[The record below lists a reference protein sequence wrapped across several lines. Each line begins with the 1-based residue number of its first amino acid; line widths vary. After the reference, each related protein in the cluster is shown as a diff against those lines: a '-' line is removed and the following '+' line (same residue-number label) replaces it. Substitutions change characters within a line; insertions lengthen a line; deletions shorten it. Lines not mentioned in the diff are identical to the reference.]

1 MSVIELKNVSK
12 IYNGNVKAVDN
23 FSLKIENGEFIVF
36 VGPSGCGK
44 STTLRMIAGL
54 EEITDG
60 ELLIDNNI
68 ANDLEPKDRDLA
80 MVFQNYALYPY
91 LNVYDNIAFGLKLR
105 RFKKS
110 EIKKRVEEV
119 AKTLEIEE
127 YLKRKPKALSGGQR
141 QRVALGRAM
150 VREANAYLLDEPL
163 SNLDAQ
169 LRGTMRV
176 EIIKLWEKLQKT
188 FIYVTHDQVEAMT
201 MGTRIVVMNK
211 GIVQQID
218 TPIEI
223 YDHPKNK
230 FVAGF
235 IGTPKMN
242 FFTCSVSKNKLINCK
257 LLDNV
262 SFSFEDNGRF
272 DKSYLNEEEKEVILG
287 IRSEDIV
294 FSKSGIKCVVNLIE
308 MLGSETLVHLNFV
321 GDDKSTFILKTSERV
336 NFNLKDEVYINFKNE
351 KIHLFDKETEMSLE
365 IKGE

>member
-12 IYNGNVKAVDN
+12 IYSENVKAVDN

-60 ELLIDNNI
+60 ELLIDNVVV
-68 ANDLEPKDRDLA
+68 NDLEPKDRDLA

-105 RFKKS
+105 KFKKS

-150 VREANAYLLDEPL
+150 VRDANAYLLDEPL

-211 GIVQQID
+211 GVVQQID

-242 FFTCSVSKNKLINCK
+242 FFPCLISKNRLIKCN

-262 SFSFEDNGRF
+262 NFTLKDTGRF
-272 DKSYLNEEEKEVILG
+272 DKSYLGKEEKEVILG

-294 FSKSGIKCVVNLIE
+294 FAKSGIKCVVNLIE

-321 GDDKSTFILKTSERV
+321 GDNKNTFILKTSERV
-336 NFNLKDEVYINFKNE
+336 NYNLQDEVYIKFKSE
-351 KIHLFDKETEMSLE
+351 KVHLFDKETEMSLE